1 MAERLRQFWSY
12 HLSFGEDQFWEIA
25 REELAKNQI

>member
-1 MAERLRQFWSY
+1 MEERLRQFWEN

-25 REELAKNQI
+25 REELARS